1 MVEHSAP
8 QTTGGQVTKPA
19 FNEFQP
25 GTAGGDEVKME
36 SGMAR
41 EPAPHRGMLVC
52 GVVVQDEVQWS
63 GLGGLLVEQ
72 LQKPQPFLMAMPWLT
87 GPDQLARED
96 IEGGE

>member
-1 MVEHSAP
+1 
-8 QTTGGQVTKPA
+8 
-19 FNEFQP
+19 
-25 GTAGGDEVKME
+25 
-36 SGMAR
+36 
-41 EPAPHRGMLVC
+41 MLVC